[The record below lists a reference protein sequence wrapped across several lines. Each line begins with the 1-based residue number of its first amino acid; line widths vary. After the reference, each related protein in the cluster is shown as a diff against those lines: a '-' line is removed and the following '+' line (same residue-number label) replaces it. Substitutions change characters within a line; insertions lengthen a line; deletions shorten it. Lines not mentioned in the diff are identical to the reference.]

1 MGVDDDYDDDDND
14 DIVGDDNDD
23 DVDNFFSTQMASS
36 LRHFRVTWS
45 GRYPAC
51 ASLTKTC
58 KLVNLEAF

>member
-1 MGVDDDYDDDDND
+1 MGVDDDD
-14 DIVGDDNDD
+14 DD
-23 DVDNFFSTQMASS
+23 DVDNFF
-36 LRHFRVTWS
+36 RHKWRRRFVTLES